1 MTCGTKGGLVS
12 GRKQSMKSVSNNE
25 WREVSRS
32 HSKPM
37 VANIGEGLNF
47 RRCKLM
53 NVTES
58 RFKNR
63 QLHMEDYL
71 QMVSA
76 EQKEYAE
83 VFDYSKITEKSSVIT
98 DYWTN
103 NLLELI
109 LRKDNLNKA
118 YKQVKRNKGKGG
130 IDGMQVDEL
139 LPFLRENQRSL
150 IQKIREGKYKPNPVR
165 RVEIPKETKGE
176 YRQLGIPTVVDRV
189 IQQAI
194 AQELTPIYEEQ
205 FSENSFGFRPGRG
218 AHDALRQCQK
228 NVDEGYVYVIDMD
241 LEKFFDTVSQSKLI
255 EVLSRTI
262 KDGRVISLIH
272 KYLNAGVIADGIFE
286 RTEVGMPQGGPLSP
300 LLSNVMLNELDKELE
315 RRGHRFVRYA
325 DDCMIL
331 CKSKKSA
338 ERTLRNI
345 IPFIEGKLF
354 LKVNR
359 KKTEVA
365 HISKVKYLGYTFYR
379 YKGKCRLRVHA
390 KSVVKMKNKIR
401 ELTDRNKGI
410 SNKKREKEYQ
420 EYVRGW
426 VQYYRLADMKGLL
439 KRTDEWARRR
449 IRAVYWKQWKK
460 IKTRYRML
468 KALGMEHWMAKEL
481 ACSRKG
487 YWRMAQVLNQ
497 IFSKKIIARLGYTSM
512 SDYYLTVC
520 EN

>member
-1 MTCGTKGGLVS
+1 
-12 GRKQSMKSVSNNE
+12 MK
-25 WREVSRS
+25 
-32 HSKPM
+32 
-37 VANIGEGLNF
+37 
-47 RRCKLM
+47 
-53 NVTES
+53 VTES
-58 RFKNR
+58 RYKNR
-63 QLHMEDYL
+63 QLHIEDYL

-118 YKQVKRNKGKGG
+118 YKQVKRNKGKGE

-150 IQKIREGKYKPNPVR
+150 IQKIREGKYKLNPVR

-315 RRGHRFVRYA
+315 RRRHRFVRYA

>member
-1 MTCGTKGGLVS
+1 
-12 GRKQSMKSVSNNE
+12 
-25 WREVSRS
+25 
-32 HSKPM
+32 
-37 VANIGEGLNF
+37 
-47 RRCKLM
+47 M
-53 NVTES
+53 NVTEG

-76 EQKEYAE
+76 EQKENAE
-83 VFDYSKITEKSSVIT
+83 VFDYSKITEKSGIIT

-103 NLLELI
+103 NLLDLI

-118 YKQVKRNKGKGG
+118 YKQVKSNKGAGG

-139 LPFLRENQRSL
+139 LPYLRKNQDTL
-150 IQKIREGKYKPNPVR
+150 IQEIRTGIYKPNPVR

-176 YRQLGIPTVVDRV
+176 VRKLGVPTVVDRV

-194 AQELTPIYEEQ
+194 TQELTPIYEER
-205 FSENSFGFRPGRG
+205 FSGNSFGFRPKRG
-218 AHDALRQCQK
+218 AHDALKQCQK
-228 NVDEGYVYVIDMD
+228 NANDGYGYVVDMD
-241 LEKFFDTVSQSKLI
+241 LEKFFDTVCQSKLI

-262 KDGRVISLIH
+262 KDGRLISLIH
-272 KYLNAGVIADGIFE
+272 KYLNAGVMAKGIFE

-325 DDCMIL
+325 DDCMIF
-331 CKSKKSA
+331 CKSRKSA
-338 ERTLRNI
+338 ERTLENI
-345 IPFIEGKLF
+345 LPYIEGKLF

-365 HISKVKYLGYTFYR
+365 HISKVKYLGYSFYR
-379 YKGKCRLRVHA
+379 HKGKCRLRVHP
-390 KSVVKMKNKIR
+390 KSVEKMKNKIR
-401 ELTDRNKGI
+401 ELTDRNNGM
-410 SNKKREKEYQ
+410 SNAQREEKYQ
-420 EYVRGW
+420 QFVRGW
-426 VQYYRLADMKGLL
+426 VNYFKLADIKALL
-439 KRTDEWARRR
+439 KVIDKWARRR

-460 IKTRYRML
+460 IKTKYRML
-468 KALGMEHWMAKEL
+468 KALGCEHWRAKEL

-487 YWRMAQVLNQ
+487 YWRMAKVLNQ
-497 IFSKKIIARLGYTSM
+497 IFSNKIIAKLGYTSM
-512 SDYYLTVC
+512 LDYYSIVY

>member
-1 MTCGTKGGLVS
+1 
-12 GRKQSMKSVSNNE
+12 
-25 WREVSRS
+25 
-32 HSKPM
+32 
-37 VANIGEGLNF
+37 
-47 RRCKLM
+47 M

-58 RFKNR
+58 GFKNR
-63 QLHMEDYL
+63 QLHIEDYL

-83 VFDYSKITEKSSVIT
+83 VFDYSKITEKSGVIT
-98 DYWTN
+98 DCWTN

-109 LRKDNLNKA
+109 LRKDNLNNA
-118 YKQVKRNKGKGG
+118 YKQVKKNKGKGG

-139 LPFLRENQRSL
+139 LPFLRENQETL
-150 IQKIREGKYKPNPVR
+150 IQEIRKGKYKPNPVR
-165 RVEIPKETKGE
+165 RVEIPKETNGE
-176 YRQLGIPTVVDRV
+176 FRKLGVPTVVDRV

-194 AQELTPIYEEQ
+194 AQELSPIYEEQ
-205 FSENSFGFRPGRG
+205 FSENSFGFRPKRG

-228 NVDEGYVYVIDMD
+228 NVNDGYVYVVDMD
-241 LEKFFDTVSQSKLI
+241 LEKFFDTVCQSKLI

-272 KYLNAGVIADGIFE
+272 KYLNAGVIANGMFE

-315 RRGHRFVRYA
+315 HRGHRFVRYA
-325 DDCMIL
+325 DDCMIF
-331 CKSKKSA
+331 CKSRKSA
-338 ERTLRNI
+338 VRTLENI

-379 YKGKCRLRVHA
+379 YKGKCRFRVHP
-390 KSVVKMKNKIR
+390 KSVAKMKNKIR
-401 ELTDRNKGI
+401 ELTDRNRGI
-410 SNKKREKEYQ
+410 SNTEREKKYQ

-426 VQYYRLADMKGLL
+426 VNYFKLADMRKLL
-439 KRTDEWARRR
+439 TETDMWARRR
-449 IRAVYWKQWKK
+449 IRAVYWKQWKRVR
-460 IKTRYRML
+460 TRYRILRKL
-468 KALGMEHWMAKEL
+468 KLEHWQAMKL
-481 ACSRKG
+481 ANSRRG
-487 YWRMAQVLNQ
+487 YWRMAEVLNSV
-497 IFSKKIIARLGYTSM
+497 ITKKIIAKLGYTSM
-512 SDYYLTVC
+512 LDYYLIVY